1 MAERDL
7 GGNWNYKSSG
17 TDLVKFEHMERF
29 FDNAEQTGDS
39 IKRVSC
45 DAALDGGDQ
54 CTMWLW
60 TGNHISDV
68 FFCKVDGKT
77 LVNNISSML
86 ERWGVRE
93 ENFTYDLNGVG
104 KYLQGFFP
112 KATPFNNK
120 EAVQDKFKGIF
131 FNVKAQ
137 AFQYLADAIIGREI
151 SIDPALL
158 ERRISGKGYKNATLR
173 DRLMVERKV
182 IAFREDDPTRLIDKS
197 QMKRRIG
204 GNASP
209 DLVEGLA
216 MRFIFEI
223 KGVRHKPKNLGL
235 ITGASNRQQ
244 KVNGFFARRTIINN
258 GWW

>member
-1 MAERDL
+1 
-7 GGNWNYKSSG
+7 
-17 TDLVKFEHMERF
+17 
-29 FDNAEQTGDS
+29 
-39 IKRVSC
+39 
-45 DAALDGGDQ
+45 
-54 CTMWLW
+54 
-60 TGNHISDV
+60 
-68 FFCKVDGKT
+68 
-77 LVNNISSML
+77 
-86 ERWGVRE
+86 
-93 ENFTYDLNGVG
+93 
-104 KYLQGFFP
+104 
-112 KATPFNNK
+112 
-120 EAVQDKFKGIF
+120 
-131 FNVKAQ
+131 
-137 AFQYLADAIIGREI
+137 
-151 SIDPALL
+151 
-158 ERRISGKGYKNATLR
+158 
-173 DRLMVERKV
+173 MVERKV